1 MKGFLARQRW
11 RVSQR
16 HRNMVK
22 MKQKA
27 VSMRWTPQREELK
40 KKKTAAFVS
49 LSENVRVFRLSHLG
63 GILEQFI

>member
-11 RVSQR
+11 RVCQR
-16 HRNMVK
+16 HRNMVNV
-22 MKQKA
+22 KQIA
-27 VSMRWTPQREELK
+27 VSMRWTPQ
-40 KKKTAAFVS
+40 KKTAAFDS